1 MTLWEGMLV
10 TIEKEFS
17 QLNRENFLR
26 HRMISRALSPNNK
39 SVTSRYLDHVRNNF
53 YCSIN
58 ILPKV
63 LDSEVGNPIMTEGYS
78 QGTVQH
84 CHYLNMMLEH
94 LGLRITD
101 FNHITDVGGGY
112 GNFYRIVKN
121 LGYQGIFDIPDFP
134 IMHDIQRYYIEE
146 LKLDLPNFISIKDLN
161 PKSRSILF
169 GFHSINEMPMSD
181 RKILE
186 EQYSMYDNIMI
197 LYNDIFDRINN
208 LEYFDKLKNKLSNIF
223 DVKIIKDDLKPNGR
237 FLIGSKRK

>member
-1 MTLWEGMLV
+1 MTLWEGMLM

-26 HRMISRALSPNNK
+26 HRMISRTLSPNNT
-39 SVTSRYLDHVRNNF
+39 SVTSKYLNHVRNNF

-63 LDSEVGNPIMTEGYS
+63 LDPEVGNPIMTEGYS
-78 QGTVQH
+78 QGTAQH
-84 CHYLNMMLEH
+84 CHYLMVMLEH
-94 LGLRITD
+94 LKLRITD
-101 FNHITDVGGGY
+101 FNHVTDVGGGY
-112 GNFYRIVKN
+112 GNFYRIAKN
-121 LGYQGIFDIPDFP
+121 LGYQGTFDIPDFP

-146 LKLDLPNFISIKDLN
+146 LKLDLPNFISIKNLN

-181 RKILE
+181 RRILE
-186 EQYSMYDNIMI
+186 KQYSMYDNIMI
-197 LYNDIFDRINN
+197 LYNDKFDRINN
-208 LEYFDKLKNKLSNIF
+208 IEYFDKLKNKLSDIF
-223 DVKIIKDDLKPNGR
+223 DVKIIQDDLKLNGR